1 MKITSSRIFYESPQ
15 ITMLEMEV
23 EKGFSASPKIGNEAL
38 DENEGIW

>member
-15 ITMLEMEV
+15 ITMVEVEV
-23 EKGFSASPKIGNEAL
+23 EKGFSASAEIGNEAL

>member
-23 EKGFSASPKIGNEAL
+23 EKGFSASGDPIITNPDMEWG
-38 DENEGIW
+38 D